1 MVPRVGQI
9 DGGDHRITEGI
20 HTVESI
26 VRNES
31 FSGVGVLNVYLD

>member
-1 MVPRVGQI
+1 MVPQVGQI
-9 DGGDHRITEGI
+9 NGGDHHITEGI

-31 FSGVGVLNVYLD
+31 FRGVGVLIVYLD